1 MVLCVTLDLI
11 TSYVTLKKTNTNIC
25 KCVQSVNKKKKRI
38 KIKVTMGEK
47 KINNSINPLGG
58 QRESL

>member
-1 MVLCVTLDLI
+1 MQIFANVFKVLT
-11 TSYVTLKKTNTNIC
+11 
-25 KCVQSVNKKKKRI
+25 KKKKRI